1 MILLLKTASL
11 GVAGLAAGWALLPL
25 GVRLDPEVAPSL
37 PVDAGLQIREYGRE
51 GTFALHYRH
60 HDLVTLSV
68 PVDNGGPLPITIDAA
83 DLDDGPLPLL
93 VPVEDNLPVEVGAWG
108 AEVVELTFRFDN
120 CRYYH
125 ERSAVTW
132 DRVDVEGSV
141 LGRGFNRELELEYP
155 IALHGQV
162 IRNCPDRT
170 LVRGDDVRPH

>member
-1 MILLLKTASL
+1 MILLLRTALL
-11 GVAGLAAGWALLPL
+11 GVAGLAAVWALLPL
-25 GVRLDPEVAPSL
+25 GVRLDQEVTPAL
-37 PVDAGLQIREYGRE
+37 PVDAGLQIPEYGRE

-60 HDLVTLSV
+60 HDEVTLTV
-68 PVDNGGPLPITIDAA
+68 PVDNNGPLPLRIDHA
-83 DLDDGPLPLL
+83 DLDAGPLPLL
-93 VPVEDNLPVEVGAWG
+93 VPVADNLPVEVGAWDD
-108 AEVVELTFRFDN
+108 AELELTFRFDN

-132 DRVDVEGSV
+132 DHVDVDGSV
-141 LGRGFNRELELEYP
+141 LRRGFDRELALELP